1 MTTILGIKISNKQ
14 ESAKNVQNILSEYCC
29 YIKTRLGIN
38 SYDEQTCSNEGLILV
53 DIPNTEKVK
62 DIKKALS
69 NIENITVKKM
79 EF

>member
-14 ESAKNVQNILSEYCC
+14 ESAKNVQNVLSEYCC
-29 YIKTRLGIN
+29 NIKTRLGIN
-38 SYDEQTCSNEGLILV
+38 NYDEKTCSNEGLILI
-53 DIPNTEKVK
+53 DIPDTEKAH
-62 DIKKALS
+62 DIEKALS